1 MAKMFSEKAAAV
13 LSFLQARPTENVT
26 AKDIAAS
33 TGIETKSITGVINN
47 GLARKELVYRED
59 VEGIEKKVIRL
70 TEAGKAADP
79 MAEKPEEE

>member
-33 TGIETKSITGVINN
+33 TGIETKSITGVIN

-79 MAEKPEEE
+79 MAEKSEEE

>member
-33 TGIETKSITGVINN
+33 TGIETKSITGVIN
-47 GLARKELVYRED
+47 GLARKELVYREEVD
-59 VEGIEKKVIRL
+59 GVEKKVIRL
-70 TEAGKAADP
+70 TEAGKVVDP

>member
-33 TGIETKSITGVINN
+33 TGIETKSITGVIN

-70 TEAGKAADP
+70 TESGKAADP

>member
-33 TGIETKSITGVINN
+33 TGIETKSITGVIN

-79 MAEKPEEE
+79 MAEKTEEE

>member
-26 AKDIAAS
+26 AKDIATS
-33 TGIETKSITGVINN
+33 TGIETKSITGVIN
-47 GLARKELVYRED
+47 GLARKELVYREE

-70 TEAGKAADP
+70 TETGKVVDP

>member
-33 TGIETKSITGVINN
+33 TGIETKSITGVIN
-47 GLARKELVYRED
+47 GLARKELVYREE
-59 VEGIEKKVIRL
+59 VEGVEKKVIRL
-70 TEAGKAADP
+70 TEAGKAVDP
-79 MAEKPEEE
+79 MAEKSEEE

>member
-33 TGIETKSITGVINN
+33 TGIETKSITGVIN
-47 GLARKELVYRED
+47 GLARKELVYREE
-59 VEGIEKKVIRL
+59 VEGVEKKVIRL
-70 TEAGKAADP
+70 TETGKAVDP
-79 MAEKPEEE
+79 MAEKPGEE

>member
-1 MAKMFSEKAAAV
+1 MFSEKAAAV

-33 TGIETKSITGVINN
+33 TGIETKSITGVIN
-47 GLARKELVYRED
+47 GLARKELVYREE

-79 MAEKPEEE
+79 MAEKSEEE

>member
-33 TGIETKSITGVINN
+33 TGIETKSITGVIN
-47 GLARKELVYRED
+47 GLARKKLVYRED

>member
-33 TGIETKSITGVINN
+33 TGIETKSITGVIN
-47 GLARKELVYRED
+47 GLARKELVYREE

-70 TEAGKAADP
+70 TETGKAADP

>member
-13 LSFLQARPTENVT
+13 LSFLQARPAENVT

-33 TGIETKSITGVINN
+33 TGIETKSITGVIN
-47 GLARKELVYRED
+47 GLARKELVYREE

-70 TEAGKAADP
+70 TEAGKTVDP